1 MSEQAALWALY
12 DRLTGEIERA
22 RKTSEELTSDE
33 AQCERSF
40 YAGKR
45 IGLENAQH
53 FLSKLLD
60 ERPEG
65 GAA

>member
-1 MSEQAALWALY
+1 VSEQAALWALY

-22 RKTSEELTSDE
+22 RETSEELTSDE
-33 AQCERSF
+33 ARCEHSF

-45 IGLENAQH
+45 IGLEDAQY
-53 FLSKLLD
+53 FLSKLLE

-65 GAA
+65 SAR